1 MRWRVVQ
8 ASVTTCRSTYS
19 SSLTSFCCV
28 NICFGCIDPGGWCW
42 RTLSWDPSFPSP
54 QFARKF
60 EMPTSGK
67 GRRRMIIKTYLD
79 SACEFDRHAD
89 PARSGLLEKCNVS
102 QAALSRII
110 RFFAPKRHLHS
121 RDSVASSLFP
131 SLKTCN
137 RLKEKVK
144 WDSSPRKRFSS
155 GTGNSDQSGKRRK
168 LPCVEVLVRGVGLKM
183 STRAGSR
190 LARPQIFISRLACP
204 CRSSG
209 LRNSVHGI
217 GLLLLR

>member
-8 ASVTTCRSTYS
+8 ASVRPCRSTYS

-67 GRRRMIIKTYLD
+67 GRRSMIIKTYLD

-89 PARSGLLEKCNVS
+89 PARSGTAGKMQCLPSRSVPDHPFLRPP
-102 QAALSRII
+102 APFALSGLRSIFSFPEFKNMQQI
-110 RFFAPKRHLHS
+110 KRESEVGFLPEEKI
-121 RDSVASSLFP
+121 FIG
-131 SLKTCN
+131 N
-137 RLKEKVK
+137 RQFRSKRQATETPLCGGFG
-144 WDSSPRKRFSS
+144 PR
-155 GTGNSDQSGKRRK
+155 G
-168 LPCVEVLVRGVGLKM
+168 GLKM